1 MALGV
6 TFRPPLNKKTGKR
19 PTNKSITYEEW
30 VARNERRSGP
40 LLNAFDKAYDK
51 RIQDMMDVVESVGV
65 SDQIPDEER
74 ALIDS
79 LFSED
84 FDDLDGAGP
93 SGIQG
98 SSTNSP
104 PTNQNTTE
112 MGDAGNAAKRP
123 RTEATTEAAAP
134 MEGVST
140 ATSKSGHNSASDGGF
155 DSAQGPIS
163 MLPKGGYRSKHGQ
176 LMFKKIHRMK
186 SWAIPYWNI
195 TTNIPARGG
204 SNICTTPL
212 IEIPWQYAYF
222 YLSPEEFNLI
232 PAGSHIES
240 VGIKILH
247 TVSQTSYPVGGTE
260 ATTAIANHP
269 KVMIIGR
276 DLEKTMRGGLTR
288 QLTISDT
295 LIPSN
300 PQPVDQQEFIDKQY
314 GTDQTAL
321 DAAVVIPGVITKIPY
336 YNKNYFCMYQP
347 DAATAVTEGFDNLNA
362 PGYEYFSNHVVEIN
376 SNDVT
381 WDYVDQMSYKF
392 TSAPIGPQYRG
403 LEIYGKDIEQVTGK
417 AQLYQS
423 RRNVTNATPSSDF
436 TVAEAFGPSNYDSI
450 PIVTY
455 SSSRMEKGA
464 HYVKGDSSNKPSRQ
478 PSYHIGMRAIDKN
491 TPTGTT
497 RASEFVLANIEFEV
511 EATMVINLPSYPN
524 RFVKPKYYNVGFEN
538 TPAGV
543 NFYPNPVPIVTFG
556 IDDSTATV
564 PAVAAIDQVGNQA
577 TEGDMVVRRN
587 PRRAI
592 RTLPQVPAMVKKK
605 DLEREE
611 KRNKH
616 KV

>member
-6 TFRPPLNKKTGKR
+6 TFRPPLDKKTGKR

-30 VARNERRSGP
+30 VARNQGNSGP
-40 LLNAFDKAYDK
+40 LFNAFDKAYDK
-51 RIQDMMDVVESVGV
+51 QIKDMMDVMESVGV
-65 SDQIPDEER
+65 SDEIDEAEQ

-79 LFSED
+79 IFSED
-84 FDDLDGAGP
+84 FDDQDGAGP
-93 SGIQG
+93 SGV
-98 SSTNSP
+98 
-104 PTNQNTTE
+104 QNTTE

-123 RTEATTEAAAP
+123 RTEATTESAAP

-140 ATSKSGHNSASDGGF
+140 SAAKSGHNSASDGGF

-195 TTNIPARGG
+195 TTTIPGRGG
-204 SNICTTPL
+204 GANICTTPL
-212 IEIPWQYAYF
+212 NEIPWQYAYF

-288 QLTISDT
+288 QLTLSDT

-300 PQPVDQQEFIDKQY
+300 PQPVNVQEFIDKQY

-321 DAAVVIPGVITKIPY
+321 DSQVVIPGVITKIPY
-336 YNKNYFCMYQP
+336 YSKNYFCMYQP
-347 DAATAVTEGFDNLNA
+347 DAARAVTEGFDNLNA

-381 WDYVDQMSYKF
+381 WDYVDQMSYRF

-403 LEIYGKDIEQVTGK
+403 LEIETEDLQQCTGK
-417 AQLYQS
+417 AQLYQA
-423 RRNVTNATPSSDF
+423 RRNISNANPSDDF
-436 TVAEAFGPSNYDSI
+436 TITEALGPSNYDSI

-464 HYVKGDSSNKPSRQ
+464 HYVKGDSANKPSRQ

-497 RASEFVLANIEFEV
+497 RASEFVLANIEFEI

-524 RFVKPKYYNVGFEN
+524 RFVRPKYYNVGFEN
-538 TPAGV
+538 CPAGV
-543 NFYPNPVPIVTFG
+543 GFYPSPIPIVTFG
-556 IDDSTATV
+556 IDNSNVTA
-564 PAVAAIDQVGNQA
+564 PAVAAIDQIGNQP
-577 TEGDMVVRRN
+577 TEGDVVVRRN
-587 PRRAI
+587 PRRAT
-592 RTLPQVPAMVKKK
+592 RALPQVPAMAKKK
-605 DLEREE
+605 DLEKEE
-611 KRNKH
+611 KKNNNRN
-616 KV
+616 